1 MREALNI
8 LERSAVLSKD
18 DENDDN
24 SINNRNNGKNDN
36 NNVGRGGV
44 GYYHHPGISSLES
57 TRDVRGGIGRT
68 MHIGGDIVRAGE

>member
-36 NNVGRGGV
+36 NDVGRGGEDIIIIR
-44 GYYHHPGISSLES
+44 GYHP
-57 TRDVRGGIGRT
+57 
-68 MHIGGDIVRAGE
+68 